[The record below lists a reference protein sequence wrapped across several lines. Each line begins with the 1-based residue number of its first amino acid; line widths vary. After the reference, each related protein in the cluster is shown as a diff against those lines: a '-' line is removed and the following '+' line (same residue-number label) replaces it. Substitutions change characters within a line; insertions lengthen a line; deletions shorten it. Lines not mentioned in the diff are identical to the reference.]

1 MSQGSNRSNVR
12 LHLAFLAALALA
24 ACSSTPDEPSASP
37 TAAGS
42 YKVGKPYKVAG
53 RWYYPK
59 VDPSYDRI
67 GTASWYGA
75 DFHGLKTANGE
86 VFDMTRVSAAHP
98 TLPLPSLVK
107 VTNLENG
114 RSIVLRVND
123 RGPFVDDRLIDL
135 SQAAAR
141 ERGYERNGLAKVRVQ
156 FVQIDD
162 GGSPAVPAA
171 PVRTPPRPPVLAAPP
186 AMIAAAGIPVTA
198 GPARVQVAASE
209 VEVTE
214 LASPDLP
221 PARPASARTMPART
235 TPVGTPPAVAAASVA
250 AAPVAAALPSCAAGA
265 WVVQVGAFADA
276 ASVRAVSSQVA
287 SLDRVRVE
295 PAFANGV
302 AVARVRLGPLAD
314 RSRAGVLL
322 SQVRGLGHDRAYV
335 ACSTTAS
342 GLGVS

>member
-1 MSQGSNRSNVR
+1 MRY
-12 LHLAFLAALALA
+12 LALA
-24 ACSSTPDEPSASP
+24 GLALLLAACGSTPEPEPPATSP
-37 TAAGS
+37 VAGAGG
-42 YKVGKPYKVAG
+42 YKVGKPYKIDG
-53 RWYYPK
+53 RWYYPR

-67 GTASWYGA
+67 GTASWYGE

-86 VFDMTRVSAAHP
+86 TFDMNRVSAAHP
-98 TLPLPSLVK
+98 TLPLPSLVR
-107 VTNLENG
+107 VTNLDNG

-141 ERGYERNGLAKVRVQ
+141 ELGYERSGLAKVRVQ